1 MKKNLVSSNR
11 ALSAL
16 SINFFKLPRHCLAML
31 ILCGSYSQVVQSAR
45 LQLPVAVEQVPENT
59 PKTVPKNNLPMDD
72 IPVTDASLQNAV
84 NDKPL
89 ADSID
94 NADEHSPTENVPLG
108 AVSPVTVEKFVKLM
122 DTVRREYAQPVSDE
136 ALFTQAMTGML
147 AGLDPYSE
155 YLSNEAYENLRL
167 FTEGDMG
174 SIGVKV
180 RFDENQHQWVFSEVL
195 PQSPAAKA
203 GIQPRDY
210 LHQIN
215 DNKLQDD
222 QTQQDVDQLISG
234 IAGTQVKLIV
244 SNQGR
249 RKHAITLQRSL
260 VEQQSI
266 QVNVID
272 GIAVIQIP
280 IFQNN
285 TEQQL
290 LSALASSQQPFGA
303 ILLDLRNNPGGV
315 LTAASD
321 VASLFMQDKTLVQV
335 HDRNGIQE
343 IITTHGKAPLPT
355 IPLAVL
361 QNRYSASASEVLA
374 VSLQENNRAKI
385 LGETSYGKGSIQ
397 TVVPLSDKDAVK
409 LTVAHYLSGKG
420 KKIDGIGVIPDL
432 PLAGGEL
439 TWENQGLAYL
449 IMQPR
454 STRYALQNDKNVQ
467 EF

>member
-1 MKKNLVSSNR
+1 MKISVARHAFL
-11 ALSAL
+11 LSQKVQL
-16 SINFFKLPRHCLAML
+16 KPVVLAV
-31 ILCGSYSQVVQSAR
+31 IIVFGSGLTTSQMANSAENSPPIAT
-45 LQLPVAVEQVPENT
+45 QLADET
-59 PKTVPKNNLPMDD
+59 TPMDD
-72 IPVTDASLQNAV
+72 IPTTDTSVPEHTSIETVT
-84 NDKPL
+84 
-89 ADSID
+89 
-94 NADEHSPTENVPLG
+94 LG
-108 AVSPVTVEKFVKLM
+108 AVSPATVEKFVKLV
-122 DTVRREYAQPVSDE
+122 DTVRRESANPVNDE
-136 ALFTQAMTGML
+136 TLFSQAMTGML

-155 YLSNEAYENLRL
+155 YLNSEAYENLRL

-180 RFDENQHQWVFSEVL
+180 GFDSEQHQWVFSQVL

-203 GIQPRDY
+203 GIQTGDY

-215 DNKLQDD
+215 DIKLQDD
-222 QTQQDVDQLISG
+222 QTQQDIDQLLSG
-234 IAGTQVKLIV
+234 IAGTQVKLFV

-249 RKHAITLQRSL
+249 RKHAVTVQRSL

-266 QVNVID
+266 QVKVSD
-272 GIAVIQIP
+272 DIAIVHIP

-290 LSALASSQQPFGA
+290 ITALANTQQPFSA

-321 VASLFMQDKTLVQV
+321 VASLFMENKNLVQV

-343 IITTHGKAPLPT
+343 IVTTHGKAQLPNVPLV
-355 IPLAVL
+355 VL

-374 VSLQENNRAKI
+374 ISLQENNRAKI

-397 TVVPLSDKDAVK
+397 SVVPLLDKDAVK
-409 LTVAHYLSGKG
+409 LTVAHYFSGKG
-420 KKIDGIGVIPDL
+420 KKIDGIGVTPDM
-432 PLAGGEL
+432 PLSGGEL
-439 TWENQGLAYL
+439 TWENQGLAY
-449 IMQPR
+449 IMMQSRP
-454 STRYALQNDKNVQ
+454 TRYLLKNDRNIQ